1 MSATM
6 SGVQALAS
14 VSAWHHNMQSM
25 FSAGARCPLTRF
37 ANLKEQTNMKDRDH
51 NEAMA
56 DMFQADPQFAADY
69 LRQVLADGEPADVR
83 VGLRQMA
90 DVLRVSQI
98 AAPTDSPASSGL
110 FDRAGVRYEVACDLI
125 GALIAHYAEIMGLER
140 EQAQPDEAVLRV
152 AGAMKVALAEERDD
166 LDPRDGA
173 RVEVAISRYGPLA
186 RQLYGQNESDAFR
199 QKQRHTDFDQVNAS
213 LTLEGLA
220 MSADD
225 LAIQAL
231 LIQGDITHEE
241 AVRSYRILQRYAR

>member
-1 MSATM
+1 
-6 SGVQALAS
+6 
-14 VSAWHHNMQSM
+14 
-25 FSAGARCPLTRF
+25 
-37 ANLKEQTNMKDRDH
+37 MKDRDH

-166 LDPRDGA
+166 LDPRDIAGIEA
-173 RVEVAISRYGPLA
+173 AISHYAPLA
-186 RQLYGQNESDAFR
+186 RRLYGQDESGNTH
-199 QKQRHTDFDQVNAS
+199 QKQRHADFDQVNAS
-213 LTLEGLA
+213 LALKVLA
-220 MSADD
+220 MSEDD
-225 LAIQAL
+225 LAIQTL
-231 LIQGDITHEE
+231 LIRGDITHEE
-241 AVRSYRILQRYAR
+241 AVQSYRILYRHGQ